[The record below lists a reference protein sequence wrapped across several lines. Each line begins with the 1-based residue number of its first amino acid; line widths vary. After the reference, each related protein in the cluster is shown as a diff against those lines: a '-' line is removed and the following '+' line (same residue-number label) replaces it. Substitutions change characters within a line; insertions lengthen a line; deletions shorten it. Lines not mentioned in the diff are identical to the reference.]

1 MQVGQNEL
9 FCVIE
14 ESMTRAEILSE
25 IKRAEED
32 AKNLVIQAN
41 EARNRRISGAK
52 VQAREIVKG
61 AEEEALRHAEQEMGR
76 AKELIREEREKITA
90 HGIGQAEEIK
100 TKAEKNITKA
110 TKFILTEFE
119 RAVNA

>member
-76 AKELIREEREKITA
+76 AKELICEEREKITA